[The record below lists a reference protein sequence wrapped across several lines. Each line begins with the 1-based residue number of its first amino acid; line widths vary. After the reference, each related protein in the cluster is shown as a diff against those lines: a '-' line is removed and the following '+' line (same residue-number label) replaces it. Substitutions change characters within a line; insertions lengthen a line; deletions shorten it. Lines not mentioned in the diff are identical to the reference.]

1 MTVNSAQKTD
11 EAALAVTE
19 RLRGI
24 RDSVCGSLGW
34 HRRLIAFAAG
44 SASTLAMAPV
54 FFWPVLFLTLP
65 VLVWLIDDRLPD
77 HRDAEA
83 TALPQDKPTSDNRI
97 RRAAADGWWFAFGY
111 FFFGLFWIGEAFLV
125 EAHIFGWLLPF
136 AITVM
141 PAGLA
146 IFWAA
151 AAAASAYATTQQGLW
166 RIVSLAIALGLA
178 EWLRGHLFT
187 GFPWNVLGYALTY
200 PEVLMQ
206 SAGVIGIYG
215 LTVAAVVIFATPLV
229 MAAEPRTGP
238 RQTRINAQGWLS
250 VVSLSLAPLGLM
262 LGYGAYVMP
271 SGPQPV
277 VNDVRLRIVQPST
290 PQHEKWMREK
300 QRAIFD
306 EHLDL
311 SRRLPDGRIDD
322 LASITHVVW
331 SEASMPFLPL
341 SSPEALS
348 EIGTL
353 LGNGKY
359 LIAGAL
365 RLDTA
370 QTQNSAQGQAEPAA
384 QTPDLYSGKPAR
396 PRAYNSLLVFG
407 QGGGLAGIYDK
418 IHLVPFGEYLPL
430 QQTLEAIG
438 LESLTR
444 IRGGFAIGETPRSLM
459 KVPGLPPYAPLIC
472 YEAIFPTAVVQG
484 PERPGFLLNV
494 TNDGWF
500 GTITG
505 PFQHFHQTRVRAVEE
520 GLPLVRASNN
530 GVSAVVDPF
539 GRVVERLGLNVRG
552 SIDADLP
559 QSASSTIYARLGDL
573 MLLVSI
579 CFFAALAS
587 IIHVLLRHLGERE
600 QA

>member
-1 MTVNSAQKTD
+1 MAD
-11 EAALAVTE
+11 
-19 RLRGI
+19 RLRDI
-24 RDSVCGSLGW
+24 RVFVQESKGW
-34 HRRLIAFAAG
+34 LRRLIAFAAG

-54 FFWPVLFLTLP
+54 FLWPVLFLTLP
-65 VLVWLIDDRLPD
+65 VFVWLIDVASTDRD
-77 HRDAEA
+77 DAEVA
-83 TALPQDKPTSDNRI
+83 AAPAVNTSKYDGI
-97 RRAAADGWWFAFGY
+97 KRAAADGWWFAFGY

-146 IFWAA
+146 FFWAA
-151 AAAASAYATTQQGLW
+151 AAAASAYASLPGLL

-187 GFPWNVLGYALTY
+187 GFPWNVLGYALTS

-206 SAGVIGIYG
+206 AAGVLGIYG

-229 MAAEPRTGP
+229 MAAVPRSVP
-238 RQTRINAQGWLS
+238 KRARNNARTWLP
-250 VVSLSLAPLGLM
+250 VVALSLAPLGLM
-262 LGYGAYVMP
+262 LGYGVYVMP

-277 VNDVRLRIVQPST
+277 VKDVRLRIVQPST

-322 LASITHVVW
+322 LASVTHVVW

-370 QTQNSAQGQAEPAA
+370 QTQAEPAA

-407 QGGGLAGIYDK
+407 PGGGLAGLYDK
-418 IHLVPFGEYLPL
+418 IHLVPFGEYLPF

-444 IRGGFAIGETPRSLM
+444 IRGGFAIGETPRRLM
-459 KVPGLPPYAPLIC
+459 NVPGLPPYAPLIC
-472 YEAIFPTAVVQG
+472 YEAIFPTAVIQG

-539 GRVVERLGLNVRG
+539 GRIVARLALNVRG

-559 QSASSTIYARLGDL
+559 QSASPTIYARLGDL

-579 CFFAALAS
+579 CFFAALSS

>member
-1 MTVNSAQKTD
+1 
-11 EAALAVTE
+11 
-19 RLRGI
+19 
-24 RDSVCGSLGW
+24 
-34 HRRLIAFAAG
+34 
-44 SASTLAMAPV
+44 MAPV
-54 FFWPVLFLTLP
+54 FLWPVLFATLP
-65 VLVWLIDDRLPD
+65 ILVWLIDGAITDRMPESMQSG
-77 HRDAEA
+77 AG
-83 TALPQDKPTSDNRI
+83 TAASGRSWTRGRLAK
-97 RRAAADGWWFAFGY
+97 AAADGWWFAFGY

-136 AITVM
+136 AVTVM
-141 PAGLA
+141 PAGLSV
-146 IFWAA
+146 FWAL
-151 AAAASAYATTQQGLW
+151 AAAASVYAAPPGLW

-206 SAGVIGIYG
+206 SAGMIGIYG

-229 MAAEPRTGP
+229 MAAGALNAPTSTPPLAGSSGPSSVPRPTSSYP
-238 RQTRINAQGWLS
+238 ATWLPA
-250 VVSLSLAPLGLM
+250 VILTIAPLSAM
-262 LGYGAYVMP
+262 LGYGLYVMP
-271 SGPQPV
+271 AGPHPTV
-277 VNDVRLRIVQPST
+277 EGVRLRIVQPST
-290 PQHEKWMREK
+290 PQHEKWMQDK

-306 EHLDL
+306 DHLEL
-311 SRRLPDGRIDD
+311 SRSLPDGRKDD
-322 LASITHVVW
+322 LAGVTHLVW

-341 SSPEALS
+341 SSPEALG
-348 EIGTL
+348 EIGAL

-365 RLDTA
+365 RLDT
-370 QTQNSAQGQAEPAA
+370 TQAATPAGGQAQAAAHASGEPASGE
-384 QTPDLYSGKPAR
+384 TPDLYSGRPAR
-396 PRAYNSLLVFG
+396 PRTYNSLLVFG
-407 QGGGLAGIYDK
+407 QGGGLAGLYDK
-418 IHLVPFGEYLPL
+418 IHLVPFGEYLPF

-444 IRGGFAIGETPRSLM
+444 IRGGFAIGETPRRLM
-459 KVPGLPPYAPLIC
+459 RVPGLPPYAPLIC
-472 YEAIFPTAVVQG
+472 YEAIFPAAILQT

-500 GTITG
+500 GELTG

-539 GRVVERLGLNVRG
+539 GRIVARLGLNIRG

-559 QSASSTIYARLGDL
+559 KSAMAPIYARLGDL

-587 IIHVLLRHLGERE
+587 IIHVLVRYLGERE